1 MSPDSRQWFF
11 LVILLVSA
19 WLVYLLAPVI
29 TPFAIAAA
37 IAYLGDPLVDRL
49 EGLKVIRWSISRTL
63 AVVFVFLLIALL
75 ITVCLLIMVPLLREQ
90 LQHLVEKIPGILEWV
105 GTTAIPWLQETL
117 GFTMP
122 ALDPM
127 SLTESLKQYWREFST
142 AALSVLG
149 TVSRSGQVLLN
160 WAMNLVLVPVVSFYL
175 LRDWDR
181 LMDGIRRL
189 MPRRLEP
196 KLMTLA
202 AEIHEVLGSFI
213 RGQLLVMLALGL
225 IYSIGLWAIGLE
237 LAFIIG
243 LAAGLLSVVPYLGTI
258 VGLGAAVIAGLFQFQ
273 DPLHIV
279 LILAVFGAGQAL
291 EGMVLTPKLVG
302 DRVGLHPVAV
312 IFSVLAGG
320 QLFGFLGILLALP
333 VASVEQY
340 LPG

>member
-202 AEIHEVLGSFI
+202 AE
-213 RGQLLVMLALGL
+213 
-225 IYSIGLWAIGLE
+225 Y
-237 LAFIIG
+237 
-243 LAAGLLSVVPYLGTI
+243 AASC
-258 VGLGAAVIAGLFQFQ
+258 
-273 DPLHIV
+273 
-279 LILAVFGAGQAL
+279 
-291 EGMVLTPKLVG
+291 
-302 DRVGLHPVAV
+302 
-312 IFSVLAGG
+312 S
-320 QLFGFLGILLALP
+320 
-333 VASVEQY
+333 
-340 LPG
+340 